1 LNLTGSV
8 IEHKNM
14 KEVVIKKEDAV
25 FWLDGNGRWHNQ
37 FGLFRNKK
45 IIDFFHRSI
54 RRDENGYHLYQEKDN
69 HVEKVYFTYQ
79 DCALFVFEVVGED
92 DATLVLNT
100 QRQIPL
106 KPRRMYV
113 QDDGLYMQAGEECI
127 KFSERSLMKLARRIE
142 EENDQYF
149 IRIRNRRYR
158 IPRVDTDR
166 KRKNA

>member
-1 LNLTGSV
+1 MNLIESV
-8 IEHKNM
+8 IEERSM

-25 FWLDGNGRWHNQ
+25 FWMDGNGRWHNQ

-54 RRDENGYHLYQEKDN
+54 RRDEAGYHLYQKKDN
-69 HVEKVYFTYQ
+69 CVEKVYFPYQ

-92 DATLVLNT
+92 DATLILNT

-106 KPRRMYV
+106 KPKKMYV
-113 QDDGLYMQAGEECI
+113 QDDSLYIQAGEERI

-158 IPRVDTDR
+158 IPRVDADR
-166 KRKNA
+166 K